1 MMRGT
6 ESRMGYTLNRQQPL
20 GTGVIIK
27 LLAMIREEA
36 KEQDRGIRREYLKV
50 GAAVATAICASL
62 RGSEVFMMELA
73 ALRKHIKL
81 GRDGTLLVDPMKP
94 GTDLSSA
101 PHVFITLLGEFK
113 GELGFKYHLMAL
125 ASTTSSGIELRWWI
139 ETLIKVREEEGCVL
153 GPAFGNADGSVAL
166 MREYDEII
174 HYFLETIQRENPD
187 LIAESDDIQ
196 SNYGLSRTFRQ
207 TAKGRARTANLD
219 TGVQNAMNRWKKIE
233 QAKGMRPR
241 FNMVD
246 HYSHAWDMMHVTLR
260 YSLVQ

>member
-1 MMRGT
+1 
-6 ESRMGYTLNRQQPL
+6 MGYTSNRQQPL

-27 LLAMIREEA
+27 LLAMIQEEA
-36 KEQDRGIRREYLKV
+36 KEQDRTIRREYLMV
-50 GAAVATAICASL
+50 GAAVATAVCASL
-62 RGSEVFMMELA
+62 RGLEVFMMELA

-94 GTDLSSA
+94 STDLSSA

-139 ETLIKVREEEGCVL
+139 EMLIKVREEEGCVS

-166 MREYDEII
+166 MREYDKII

-187 LIAESDDIQ
+187 LIAE
-196 SNYGLSRTFRQ
+196 
-207 TAKGRARTANLD
+207 
-219 TGVQNAMNRWKKIE
+219 
-233 QAKGMRPR
+233 
-241 FNMVD
+241 
-246 HYSHAWDMMHVTLR
+246 
-260 YSLVQ
+260 